1 MIRKWLENRPNKWQR
16 EPSRFGSLADFA
28 PIVIALILT
37 LIGLYLAVGPSPFA
51 GLKIMQP
58 QPVSRSGG
66 AAAPASDNHEAGALL
81 FHARPAGGPAK
92 PAPKP

>member
-28 PIVIALILT
+28 PIVIALVLT

-58 QPVSRSGG
+58 QPQSQAPG
-66 AAAPASDNHEAGALL
+66 AAPAGDNHEAGALL
-81 FHARPAGGPAK
+81 FDAK
-92 PAPKP
+92 PAGRPAPSKP

>member
-58 QPVSRSGG
+58 QPP
-66 AAAPASDNHEAGALL
+66 AATQAPDNRAAGALL
-81 FHARPAGGPAK
+81 FDARPPGQPAK
-92 PAPKP
+92 PGPEP